1 MPNHW
6 ILKSEPSVYSFE
18 QLVRDGRTVWDGVRN
33 AQALIHLRAMKRGDE
48 ALFYHTGK
56 VKALVGLAKIASA
69 PYADPDAGD
78 PKLVVVDLV
87 PVRVLPK
94 AVPLSAIKAELSMAA
109 LGLVRQSRLSVVPVA
124 PEQWKRLL
132 AMADGKA

>member
-48 ALFYHTGK
+48 ALFYHTGN

>member
-33 AQALIHLRAMKRGDE
+33 AQALIHLRAMKKGDE
-48 ALFYHTGK
+48 AFFYHTGN

>member
-48 ALFYHTGK
+48 ALFYHTGN

-94 AVPLSAIKAELSMAA
+94 AVPLSAIKAESSMAT

>member
-1 MPNHW
+1 
-6 ILKSEPSVYSFE
+6 
-18 QLVRDGRTVWDGVRN
+18 
-33 AQALIHLRAMKRGDE
+33 
-48 ALFYHTGK
+48 
-56 VKALVGLAKIASA
+56 
-69 PYADPDAGD
+69 
-78 PKLVVVDLV
+78 VVVDLV

-94 AVPLSAIKAELSMAA
+94 AVPLSAIKAESSMAT